1 MQTRRRLQTLADHV
15 QFQSQKNLDETNLLI
30 AGGTYGENSESGANT
45 GTTFAGKRSVE
56 QVSLLI
62 GADSNSKTSLSLDID
77 GSATTIVDSDD
88 KYQKAER
95 QWNLRT
101 ISSRLQ
107 ASSGSAIRSFI
118 TNPLSAAASAV
129 KGNFRDDYQQVEEL
143 ANPLYSNSK
152 YFENS
157 LDIVEDFET
166 TAITVMAARDRT
178 GEFNNAIRSF
188 QSRNISR
195 AINIRDPRKAKHV
208 QSYSEFMMIAKLIG
222 KNIASTYAKLEKL
235 TMCKL
240 PFYCAYKS

>member
-1 MQTRRRLQTLADHV
+1 MQTRRRLQTLSDHV
-15 QFQSQKNLDETNLLI
+15 QLQSQTNLDETNPLI
-30 AGGTYGENSESGANT
+30 AGQTYGDISESSAYT
-45 GTTFAGKRSVE
+45 GTTGTTLVGKRSGE

-62 GADSNSKTSLSLDID
+62 GGDSNSKTSLSLNID
-77 GSATTIVDSDD
+77 ESASNIVDSDD

-129 KGNFRDDYQQVEEL
+129 KGNFRDSCDYQQVEEL
-143 ANPLYSNSK
+143 PTTSYTNTK
-152 YFENS
+152 YCEDYR
-157 LDIVEDFET
+157 DIIEDLET
-166 TAITVMAARDRT
+166 TAPITVMAARDRT

-208 QSYSEFMMIAKLIG
+208 QSYAEFMMIAKLIG

-235 TMCKL
+235 TMCK
-240 PFYCAYKS
+240 